1 MVVAAQVEQD
11 LYVALAVVEEQ
22 AVDWVRRLLDV
33 KEVLKAEGEAV

>member
-1 MVVAAQVEQD
+1 MAAQVEQD